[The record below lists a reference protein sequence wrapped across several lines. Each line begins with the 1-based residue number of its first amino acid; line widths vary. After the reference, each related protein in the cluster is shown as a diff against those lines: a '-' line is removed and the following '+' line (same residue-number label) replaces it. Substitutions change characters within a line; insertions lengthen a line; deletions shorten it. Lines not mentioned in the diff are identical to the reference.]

1 MTFALVLFGLAAVGG
16 LVMATQRFKGADR
29 PSLGIALVHG
39 AAAAAGLI
47 ALLIAVVS
55 QAAPPLAKTALVVFL
70 VAALG
75 GFFLI
80 TQHLQKRALP
90 IPVMLVHGLVAVAG
104 FILLLVAVA
113 GVS

>member
-1 MTFALVLFGLAAVGG
+1 MARRLLPASKLEGSTHANESCRRELCSMGGVHARRRTMTFALVLFGLAAVGG

-55 QAAPPLAKTALVVFL
+55 QAAPPLAKTALVVF
-70 VAALG
+70 
-75 GFFLI
+75 
-80 TQHLQKRALP
+80 
-90 IPVMLVHGLVAVAG
+90 
-104 FILLLVAVA
+104 
-113 GVS
+113 